1 LEAAKGEHYEKRY
14 LSRVRAF
21 AGVKE
26 LFKTINVRSGSK
38 AILRAQQRRFRSNPV
53 NGHHLTGSIGPIR
66 AHTGSCAT
74 RPSNMSQTGLK

>member
-26 LFKTINVRSGSK
+26 LFKTINVKSHPTPTPGIAAKGDPINRAETGVAEPQIAKQSRSWRAAIGDREIMRGS
-38 AILRAQQRRFRSNPV
+38 
-53 NGHHLTGSIGPIR
+53 
-66 AHTGSCAT
+66 
-74 RPSNMSQTGLK
+74 